1 MVLAEELIRA
11 LGDQTGAPGGR
22 TEEKSQKG
30 SGLSVGNNS
39 VPGNRSVR
47 MKHTAEELSK
57 EIRKTHLLELQK
69 GERSALTVRVEE
81 PVACRMKRL

>member
-1 MVLAEELIRA
+1 M
-11 LGDQTGAPGGR
+11 
-22 TEEKSQKG
+22 
-30 SGLSVGNNS
+30 GNNS

-47 MKHTAEELSK
+47 MKHAAEELSK

-69 GERSALTVRVEE
+69 GERSALTVQVEE